1 MENNDLCWA
10 TMISQ
15 GSLILWKLQLEFN
28 KEIELLAMMELR
40 LLTGNV
46 CSTANATFYIPV
58 WNASSHSKFI
68 MSITYH
74 LSTIIL
80 LDCFLLVSHKHLW
93 SSKPSIITSMIWR
106 TKHHQKQALDLQVC
120 KLSLWVACKMLI
132 VIIGET
138 HQVIFHTNF
147 YCVKYCYTTWS
158 ICEILVVN
166 ITLCFLCTSDLVLL
180 ESC

>member
-1 MENNDLCWA
+1 LSDGYDLSPYQTKQCIKYLSSFWYTLGYSNITFHTQFSPKKWKRWRTMTCWA

-120 KLSLWVACKMLI
+120 KLSY
-132 VIIGET
+132 G
-138 HQVIFHTNF
+138 
-147 YCVKYCYTTWS
+147 
-158 ICEILVVN
+158 
-166 ITLCFLCTSDLVLL
+166 
-180 ESC
+180 